1 MAEKQASYV
10 TKEHAVAPNEKMLE
24 ELYELLGLYFGIE
37 IGNGIVKPGNMVD
50 IEPQL
55 DRVIFREEI
64 LARITALL
72 IGGE

>member
-1 MAEKQASYV
+1 MA
-10 TKEHAVAPNEKMLE
+10 PDEKMLE

-37 IGNGIVKPGNMVD
+37 IGSGVVRPSSRID

-64 LARITALL
+64 LARITSL
-72 IGGE
+72 IVGGE

>member
-1 MAEKQASYV
+1 MA
-10 TKEHAVAPNEKMLE
+10 PDEKMLE

-37 IGNGIVKPGNMVD
+37 IGNGVVKPGDKAD

-72 IGGE
+72 VGGEK